1 MKKIYV
7 TKYCLTKK
15 GIYCVD
21 WDELKSDSGIILI
34 SNNAYWS
41 CFTLGNNAFLTKEEA
56 NQDAEKRRVKKIES
70 LQKQISKLE
79 KLNFK

>member
-1 MKKIYV
+1 MKKIYI
-7 TKYCLTKK
+7 TKYCLAKK

-21 WDELKSDSGIILI
+21 WDELKSDSGRILI
-34 SNNAYWS
+34 GNHGYWS
-41 CFTLGNNAFLTKEEA
+41 CFTLGNNAFLTEEEA
-56 NQDAEKRRVKKIES
+56 KQDAEKRRVKKIVS